1 MRKKVVKLK
10 ILSSMV
16 FITLLCGISVLVSS
30 IFAYSDKVR
39 SVIYERIDNGRNSIQ
54 FEFSFIKE
62 KARIAVF
69 DFSQRPAFIEAIISE
84 DVDTLMTMSAFI
96 KQVESFDFGMITD
109 SEGNV
114 LLRTHDFENSE
125 GNVSTQSQILRVL
138 TSGLPDTSITR
149 GDEESLRISAS
160 APVFDDENNLVG
172 TVTYGRNLDNPALI
186 RTLKEYTKCEI
197 TIFDGKEYLS
207 STISFPALSFLSAAE
222 SKDIV
227 DTVLTGGEIYTG
239 ELNFLNLALRT
250 RIYPLLGM
258 DEEIIGM
265 LLVGIP
271 TSVATSEL
279 FSFILIGSIVTL
291 VVFIIAIFISFYI
304 SNDIEKRFKTM
315 LEDMSHRDRLL
326 ESVNKASAILLEIDE
341 ADDIRAPMIS
351 GMEHIGKAMNVDHVH
366 LWQIRTDDNDESQ
379 FVREYSWVSDYAKN
393 RAKAPKYLATP
404 KDANKLEWMQ
414 KFLNGEYIGG
424 VVLNMPD
431 SYKDLLKPL
440 STKSIMM
447 IPLFLENQFWGMFS
461 MDNISKEIVFSDDE
475 VTILQSISLMMA
487 NIVRRHALQNE
498 NLKVYFDALTGIHNR
513 RYFDKTM
520 RRLISSLSRAGGTL
534 SLMMID
540 VDYFKKYND
549 TYGHGMGDDC
559 LIKVAEVLSNSVM
572 RADDFVARYGGEEF
586 VAVMPNTDKVG
597 ALAVAEKMLE
607 NIREAKIEHKA
618 SEVESFVTFSIGLT
632 SGVVTQFHT
641 SDSFVQKAD
650 EMLYKSKGDG
660 RNRYTFD
667 DIT

>member
-30 IFAYSDKVR
+30 IFAYNDKVR
-39 SVIYERIDNGRNSIQ
+39 SVIYERIDNGRNSIN

-69 DFSQRPAFIEAIISE
+69 DFSQRPAFIEAIINE

-96 KQVESFDFGMITD
+96 KQVESFDYGMITD
-109 SEGNV
+109 VEGNV

-125 GNVSTQSQILRVL
+125 GNVFSQPQIERVL
-138 TSGLPDTSITR
+138 TGGLPDTSITK
-149 GDEESLRISAS
+149 GEDESLRISAS
-160 APVFDDENNLVG
+160 APVYDDDNNLVG
-172 TVTYGRNLDNPALI
+172 TVTFGRNLDNPALI
-186 RTLKEYTKCEI
+186 RTLKDYTKCEI
-197 TIFDGKEYLS
+197 TIFYGKEYIAS
-207 STISFPALSFLSAAE
+207 SISFPALSFLNE
-222 SKDIV
+222 NERNDIIEN
-227 DTVLTGGEIYTG
+227 VLNNGYIYSG

-250 RIYPLLGM
+250 QIYPLLGM
-258 DEEIIGM
+258 DEQIIGM

-279 FSFILIGSIVTL
+279 LSFILTGSIVTL

-366 LWQIRTDDNDESQ
+366 LWQIRTDDNDDSQ
-379 FVREYSWVSDYAKN
+379 FVREFSWVSDYAKN

-424 VVLNMPD
+424 VILNMPD

-440 STKSIMM
+440 NTKSIMM

-487 NIVRRHALQNE
+487 NIVRRNALQNE

-520 RRLISSLSRAGGTL
+520 RRLISSLSRAGGSL

-586 VAVMPNTDKVG
+586 VAVMPNTDKAG

-632 SGVVTQFHT
+632 SGVVSQFHT